1 MKKNIAYYVSVWMLA
16 LIPLFAMA
24 QPATPGGGTGSP
36 SSGGTSGTGSQ
47 VIPPVQN
54 PLKGA
59 NDLMSFIRAILNNI
73 IMPIAAVGV
82 VFWIIWSGFQYLLAQ
97 GNPTKIKAANT
108 QLLWSLIGAGILL
121 GAAGISAVVER
132 TVRELVK

>member
-1 MKKNIAYYVSVWMLA
+1 MKTYIYSLCVWMFIF
-16 LIPLFAMA
+16 IPLFVLA
-24 QPATPGGGTGSP
+24 QSATPGGGSGAPGGNT
-36 SSGGTSGTGSQ
+36 SGGSSQ

-59 NDLMSFIRAILNNI
+59 NDLMSFIRAVLNNI

-97 GNPTKIKAANT
+97 GNPAKITAANK

-132 TVRELVK
+132 TVKELVK